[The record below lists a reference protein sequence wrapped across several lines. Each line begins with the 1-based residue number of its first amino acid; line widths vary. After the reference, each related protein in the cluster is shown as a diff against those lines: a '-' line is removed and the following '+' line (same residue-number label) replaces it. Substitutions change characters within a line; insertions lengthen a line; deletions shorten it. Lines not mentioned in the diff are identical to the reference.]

1 MLRILESKLKLDG
14 FACSRGA
21 VATQEVDLTPYQGQI
36 VRVYLDNN
44 LKMVVNPHYDC
55 FWQLAEMVLN
65 PPQTQQIEKGIK
77 VIEERETV
85 YIHRDDTN
93 DDVLDNLGGTVE
105 LIGFEWQN
113 YRRGLEW
120 DTACASNRLTITW
133 LTERRPM
140 PGEEYPVTI
149 KKTREVTDMAS
160 VEVSLDLTK
169 INIVTYELPV

>member
-1 MLRILESKLKLDG
+1 MLRIFESKLRLDG

-65 PPQTQQIEKGIK
+65 PPQTQQMEKGIK
-77 VIEERETV
+77 EIEERETL
-85 YIHRDDTN
+85 YIHRSDTDEDTLDDP
-93 DDVLDNLGGTVE
+93 GGTVE

-113 YRRGLEW
+113 YRRGSEW
-120 DTACASNRLTITW
+120 DAACASNKLTITW
-133 LTERRPM
+133 LTERRPKE
-140 PGEEYPVTI
+140 GEEYPVTI
-149 KKTREVTDMAS
+149 RKTREVPDVAS
-160 VEVSLDLTK
+160 VEVPLDLTK